1 MNNNNLDNL
10 VMLNKLKINKV
21 LKINLPKIKEI
32 KDEKI
37 ILKTPVRNYSWDDLK
52 VLSSI

>member
-1 MNNNNLDNL
+1 MNNINNL
-10 VMLNKLKINKV
+10 VILNKSKPQKEELNIKK
-21 LKINLPKIKEI
+21 PKIKDI

-37 ILKTPVRNYSWDDLK
+37 ILKTPVRNYSWEDLK